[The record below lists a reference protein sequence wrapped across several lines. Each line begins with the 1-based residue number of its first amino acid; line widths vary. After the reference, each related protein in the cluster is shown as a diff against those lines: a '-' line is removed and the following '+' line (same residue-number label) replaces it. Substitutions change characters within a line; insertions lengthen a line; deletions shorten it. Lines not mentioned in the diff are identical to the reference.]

1 MFCSA
6 RLDAIADR
14 SAALTQAARGAFGL
28 TDEVARRMSEDNDH
42 ESDERIFL
50 VVVDET
56 EEMQHAL
63 RYACRRAR
71 HTGGRVALLLVIEPS
86 GFQHWMSVGDIMRE
100 EARSEGEELL
110 QRLAAQVNSETGK
123 FPILHLRDGNRRE
136 ELLDLLEEE
145 PEISVLVLGAST
157 GKRGPGPL
165 IEALTGKYI
174 GQLHV
179 PVILVPD
186 SLTNEEIDA
195 IT

>member
-1 MFCSA
+1 
-6 RLDAIADR
+6 
-14 SAALTQAARGAFGL
+14 
-28 TDEVARRMSEDNDH
+28 MSEIHTDGIDK
-42 ESDERIFL
+42 EPDRIFL

-56 EEMQHAL
+56 EEMHHAM

-71 HTGGRVALLLVIEPS
+71 HTGGRVALLLVIEPA
-86 GFQHWMSVGDIMRE
+86 GFEHWMAVGDIMRE

-110 QRLAAQVNSETGK
+110 QRLAAMVNEETGK
-123 FPILHLRDGNRRE
+123 LPILHLREGKRRE
-136 ELLDLLEEE
+136 ELLDLLDEE
-145 PEISVLVLGAST
+145 PAISVLVLGAST

-165 IEALTGKYI
+165 IEALTGSNI
-174 GQLHV
+174 GKLHV